1 MKKKVLS
8 AVLALTLVFGSA
20 AALPKGVVTD
30 TAGIAASAADTIL
43 VSGDYKYKV
52 LSDGA
57 AQITDYTGKASTLTI
72 PSTLGGKTVTSI
84 GKTAFT
90 MSTTL
95 TSVTIPDS
103 ITEIGYGA
111 FTVCSKLTTVK
122 LGSGLSKI
130 GMYAFAQSGLTS
142 ISIPASVKQIGQYAF
157 DRCKSLKTVTIAS
170 GESATVDNY
179 AFEKCSALTKVDFGS
194 TVSTIGSFSFQGCTS
209 LTSLTIPESVK
220 SINQRAFA
228 ECTKLTNVKLGNGL
242 KTLGVGA
249 FILCTGLKNVTFG
262 KSLESIGNSAFEDCT
277 SLTGVTL
284 MPSTKTIDE
293 SAFSGCVDMTSAV
306 LSGAEVIGPK
316 AFSYCIKLTDVT
328 FFEKV
333 RAIGENSFMNC
344 EELVTVNIPDNAKEI
359 REHSFGFGYKD
370 GEYKKRVG
378 FTICGEKNSEAQK
391 YADANGFT
399 FKDTDSH
406 AHTYKAIVV
415 PNTCTTGGYTLS
427 ICKTCGET
435 KTAAETKANGH
446 PGGTYYRTTAFDTT
460 AKTSTQT
467 GVCTVCGGEVKKTTK
482 NAITRLEGRNR
493 SGTAA
498 AISAAEYPSTVI
510 LANSM
515 N

>member
-1 MKKKVLS
+1 
-8 AVLALTLVFGSA
+8 
-20 AALPKGVVTD
+20 
-30 TAGIAASAADTIL
+30 
-43 VSGDYKYKV
+43 
-52 LSDGA
+52 
-57 AQITDYTGKASTLTI
+57 
-72 PSTLGGKTVTSI
+72 
-84 GKTAFT
+84 
-90 MSTTL
+90 
-95 TSVTIPDS
+95 
-103 ITEIGYGA
+103 
-111 FTVCSKLTTVK
+111 
-122 LGSGLSKI
+122 
-130 GMYAFAQSGLTS
+130 
-142 ISIPASVKQIGQYAF
+142 
-157 DRCKSLKTVTIAS
+157 
-170 GESATVDNY
+170 
-179 AFEKCSALTKVDFGS
+179 
-194 TVSTIGSFSFQGCTS
+194 
-209 LTSLTIPESVK
+209 
-220 SINQRAFA
+220 
-228 ECTKLTNVKLGNGL
+228 
-242 KTLGVGA
+242 
-249 FILCTGLKNVTFG
+249 
-262 KSLESIGNSAFEDCT
+262 
-277 SLTGVTL
+277 
-284 MPSTKTIDE
+284 
-293 SAFSGCVDMTSAV
+293 
-306 LSGAEVIGPK
+306 
-316 AFSYCIKLTDVT
+316 
-328 FFEKV
+328 
-333 RAIGENSFMNC
+333 MNC

-415 PNTCTTGGYTLS
+415 PNTCKTGGYTLS

-515 N
+515 NYADALAGVPLSKKLNAPILLTNTDSIDQTTLDEIKRLGATKVVILGGEGAVSQNVVNTLISKGIAKENITRIAGKSRFGTAAEIAKKLGSAPTEVFFVYGLDYADALSVSTVATIKNAPIIYLTTKGDMNAETATYLKTLMGKVTTAYIIGGEGVISNDMMKKVGTHLLLGDSSVVRVLFSPFKLYFPSL